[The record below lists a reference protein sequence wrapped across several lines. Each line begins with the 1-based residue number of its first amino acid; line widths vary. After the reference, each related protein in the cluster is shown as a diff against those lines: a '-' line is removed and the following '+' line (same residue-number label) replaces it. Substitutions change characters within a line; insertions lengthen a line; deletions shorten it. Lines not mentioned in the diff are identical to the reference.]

1 MAPVPVDSQLN
12 SSLLQT
18 GIINVVGRE
27 TRQSQDAQ
35 PPPHEPC
42 VITGFCKKTQKQ
54 TMTG

>member
-35 PPPHEPC
+35 PPPHKPC
-42 VITGFCKKTQKQ
+42 VITGFCKKRQKQ

>member
-42 VITGFCKKTQKQ
+42 VITGFCKKRQKQ